1 MSKTKKKKKH
11 KINKRRFIS
20 SIIIFIALIAIIVCG
35 IKLVKEKLHNPS
47 AQGEDNPSTTG
58 SAITGAGIDE
68 PEPELTPEQIAEQ
81 WLNEEVA
88 DAKTKIT
95 NASYPIGEVEDFDL
109 ILINKTH
116 TLTQDYKPKDLV
128 TIDRFVKGVGSD
140 ETHKM
145 RKVAAEALNR
155 MFDAAAKDGIE
166 LRLRTGFRSYD
177 YQTSLYNSYVKKE
190 GVEKADTYSARPGT
204 SEHQTGLACD
214 LGGKSEAYEL
224 SRKFGDTVEGKW
236 VAEHAHEYG
245 FIIRY
250 TDGYTDD
257 KGVRQPGPITG
268 YVFEPWHIRYVGIDH
283 ATRIHNQNTT
293 LEEYLGVTD

>member
-1 MSKTKKKKKH
+1 MSKTKKKKH
-11 KINKRRFIS
+11 KINKKKFIS
-20 SIIIFIALIAIIVCG
+20 SIIIFIALIVIIVCG
-35 IKLVKEKLHNPS
+35 IKLIKGRILNPS
-47 AQGEDNPSTTG
+47 APGGEDSNATG
-58 SAITGAGIDE
+58 SAITGGGIDE
-68 PEPELTPEQIAEQ
+68 PGHELTPEQLAEQ
-81 WLNEEVA
+81 WLNEELD
-88 DAKTKIT
+88 DAKAKIT
-95 NASYPIGEVEDFDL
+95 GAAYPIGEVEDFNL

-116 TLTQDYKPKDLV
+116 TLTGDYKPEDLV

-140 ETHKM
+140 ETHKL
-145 RKVAAEALNR
+145 RKAAAEALNM

-224 SRKFGDTVEGKW
+224 SRKFGETLEGKW
-236 VAEHAHEYG
+236 VADHAHEYG

-250 TDGYTDD
+250 TDGFTDE
-257 KGVRQPGPITG
+257 KGNRQPGPITG

-283 ATRIHNQNTT
+283 ATRIHDQGTT